1 MRRKQPVIA
10 IFALMLLMLSVEN
23 LSAVY
28 TPAELSLTTFS
39 DGTIKVEYH
48 VECDPEKLRVDV
60 ELFGPPFIN
69 LVIYDEEGYP
79 LGSSTDGQYVTVDSL
94 GASELRFTYLTYNL
108 TFFDGAIW
116 SVNITSPVETSII
129 LPKRAAFFD
138 MSAIPTNIGT
148 IGEKQY
154 FQFEQGEIAVYYILG
169 LPRLDEEA
177 ENSIMKAQSYISAR
191 EADGYILTGAREL
204 LSQAQDLFNQ
214 GQYLEA
220 KNNADDVLGIAVS
233 IQENADAALAEI
245 ERAEK
250 AVSEAEA
257 EGRTSGLSES
267 RLNLNN
273 SRDYFED
280 GKYQQSKIAAQ
291 HAHEMAISAKSINDF
306 SIPYI
311 SIMVLVAV
319 LATGV
324 YARRQ

>member
-1 MRRKQPVIA
+1 MRRKQPAIA

-23 LSAVY
+23 LSAEY
-28 TPAELSLTTFS
+28 TPVELSLTIFS
-39 DGTIKVEYH
+39 DGTTKVEYH

-79 LGSSTDGQYVTVDSL
+79 LGSSTDGQHVTVDSL

-138 MSAIPTNIGT
+138 MSAIPINIGT

-154 FQFEQGEIAVYYILG
+154 FQFEHGEIAVYYILG

-177 ENSIMKAQSYISAR
+177 ENSIMKAESYISAR
-191 EADGYILTGAREL
+191 EAEGYILTGAREL
-204 LSQAQDLFNQ
+204 LSQAQDLFDQ

-273 SRDYFED
+273 SRDYFDD

-291 HAHEMAISAKSINDF
+291 HAHEIAISAKAINDF

>member
-39 DGTIKVEYH
+39 DGTTKVEYH

-79 LGSSTDGQYVTVDSL
+79 LGSSTDGQYVIVDSL

-280 GKYQQSKIAAQ
+280 GKYQQSKIVAQ
-291 HAHEMAISAKSINDF
+291 HAHEIAISAKAINDF

>member
-39 DGTIKVEYH
+39 DGTTKVEYH

-138 MSAIPTNIGT
+138 MSAIPINIGT

-291 HAHEMAISAKSINDF
+291 HAHEIAISAKAINDF

>member
-1 MRRKQPVIA
+1 MRRAQPVLV

-23 LSAVY
+23 LSAGY
-28 TPAELSLTTFS
+28 TPVELHLTTFS
-39 DGTIKVEYH
+39 DGTTKVEYQ

-108 TFFDGAIW
+108 TFFDDAIW
-116 SVNITSPVETSII
+116 SVNVTSPVETSIV

-138 MSAIPTNIGT
+138 MSTIPTNIGT

-154 FQFEQGEIAVYYILG
+154 FQFEQGEIAIYYILG

-177 ENSIMKAQSYISAR
+177 ENSIMKAESYISAK

-204 LSQAQDLFNQ
+204 LSQAQDLFYE

-245 ERAEK
+245 EKAEK

-257 EGRTSGLSES
+257 EGRTGGLSES

-273 SRDYFED
+273 SRDYYDD
-280 GKYQQSKIAAQ
+280 GNYQQSKIAAQ
-291 HAHEMAISAKSINDF
+291 HAYESAISSKEINES
-306 SIPYI
+306 SIPFI
-311 SIMVLVAV
+311 SIIEILVV
-319 LATGV
+319 LAIGV
-324 YARRQ
+324 YFKRR

>member
-1 MRRKQPVIA
+1 MTI
-10 IFALMLLMLSVEN
+10 
-23 LSAVY
+23 
-28 TPAELSLTTFS
+28 FS
-39 DGTIKVEYH
+39 DGTTKVEYH

-79 LGSSTDGQYVTVDSL
+79 LGSSTDGQYVIVDSL

-280 GKYQQSKIAAQ
+280 GKYQQSKIVAQ
-291 HAHEMAISAKSINDF
+291 HAHEIAISAKAINDF

-324 YARRQ
+324 YTRRQ

>member
-1 MRRKQPVIA
+1 
-10 IFALMLLMLSVEN
+10 MLTIILLTLSVKN
-23 LSAVY
+23 SSAEY

-39 DGTIKVEYH
+39 DGTTKVEYQ
-48 VECDPEKLRVDV
+48 VYCDPDKLRVDV

-79 LGSSTDGQYVTVDSL
+79 LGSSTDGHCVTVDSL

-108 TFFDGAIW
+108 TFFNGAIW
-116 SVNITSPVETSII
+116 SVNVTSPVETSIV

-138 MSAIPTNIGT
+138 MSAIPINLGT

-154 FQFEQGEIAVYYILG
+154 FQFEPGEIAVYYILG

-177 ENSIMKAQSYISAR
+177 ENSIIKAESYVAVK
-191 EADGYILTGAREL
+191 EAEGYILTGAREL
-204 LSQAQDLFNQ
+204 LSQAQDLFDE

-233 IQENADAALAEI
+233 IQENANAALEEI
-245 ERAEK
+245 EKAEK
-250 AVSEAEA
+250 AVGEAEA

-267 RLNLNN
+267 RLNINN
-273 SRDYFED
+273 SRDYFND
-280 GKYQQSKIAAQ
+280 GKYQQAKIAAQ
-291 HAHEMAISAKSINDF
+291 HAYELAISAKEINEF

-311 SIMVLVAV
+311 SIIVFVAV
-319 LATGV
+319 LAVGI
-324 YARRQ
+324 YLRRK

>member
-10 IFALMLLMLSVEN
+10 IFALILLMPSVEN

-28 TPAELSLTTFS
+28 MPAELSLTTFS
-39 DGTIKVEYH
+39 DGTTKVEYN

-69 LVIYDEEGYP
+69 LVIYDEEGCP
-79 LGSSTDGQYVTVDSL
+79 LGSSTDGQHVTVDSL

-116 SVNITSPVETSII
+116 SVNITSPVETSVI

-138 MSAIPTNIGT
+138 MSAIPINIGA

-177 ENSIMKAQSYISAR
+177 ENSIMKAESYISAR
-191 EADGYILTGAREL
+191 EAEGYILTGAREL
-204 LSQAQDLFNQ
+204 LSQAQDLFDQ

-267 RLNLNN
+267 RLNINN
-273 SRDYFED
+273 SRDYFDD

-291 HAHEMAISAKSINDF
+291 HAHKIAISAKAINDF

>member
-1 MRRKQPVIA
+1 MRRAQPVLV
-10 IFALMLLMLSVEN
+10 IFVLMLLMLSVEN
-23 LSAVY
+23 LSAGY
-28 TPAELSLTTFS
+28 TPVELSLTTFS
-39 DGTIKVEYH
+39 DGTTKVEYQ

-60 ELFGPPFIN
+60 GLFGPPFIN

-116 SVNITSPVETSII
+116 SVNVTSPVETSIV

-138 MSAIPTNIGT
+138 MSAIPLNIGI

-177 ENSIMKAQSYISAR
+177 ENSIMKAESYISAK

-204 LSQAQDLFNQ
+204 LSQAQDLFYE

-220 KNNADDVLGIAVS
+220 KNNADDMLGIAVS

-245 ERAEK
+245 EKAEK

-273 SRDYFED
+273 SRDYYGD

-291 HAHEMAISAKSINDF
+291 HAYEIAISSKEINEL

-311 SIMVLVAV
+311 AIMVLVVV
-319 LATGV
+319 LAIGF
-324 YARRQ
+324 YFKRR

>member
-39 DGTIKVEYH
+39 DGTTKVEYH

-291 HAHEMAISAKSINDF
+291 HAHEIAISAKAINDF